1 MRKKIIAFESANSFV
16 KVFSDGR
23 SVTYPNTVTKA
34 PKESF
39 TIGTSRDEETV
50 YTVNGQRVCV
60 GQTHD
65 YRSSSSDS
73 VSRYSSPSYYT
84 EAIIAISHFAK
95 DGDKLTVV
103 TGLPSDHYR
112 DRDTATKAI
121 EETLQG
127 SHAIMVND
135 EEIEFTITKVIVT
148 LQPLAS
154 FFYSA
159 IDEYG
164 EESTEMLERFN
175 DSETMVIDIGWG
187 TTDIAVCRGY
197 GLVEYETIDTSMKTA
212 YANMLDIARDEAK
225 RKGDAK
231 FPTAPIKL
239 LDLEKQVRKNMK
251 YKFANVDY
259 PMKDIHDRVMKQTAS
274 DIYTEV
280 NNFNNIGKY
289 TTVLLTGGGTRA
301 LLPHLVPLLNDPKTG
316 ELYDNV
322 FVVDDAQ
329 LANVKGY
336 YVFAKYL
343 QQPQT

>member
-23 SVTYPNTVTKA
+23 SATYPNTVTKA

-39 TIGTSRDEETV
+39 GIGSGDDAKV
-50 YTVNGQRVCV
+50 YTVKGQRVNV
-60 GQTHD
+60 GLTHN
-65 YRSSSSDS
+65 YQSSSSES
-73 VSRYSSPSYYT
+73 VSRYSSPAYFT

-95 DGDKLTVV
+95 DGDSVTVV

-112 DRDTATKAI
+112 DRVAATKAI
-121 EETLQG
+121 EDSLQG
-127 SHAIMVND
+127 THSILIDD
-135 EEIEFTITKVIVT
+135 EEVEFTITKVIVT

-197 GLVEYETIDTSMKTA
+197 GLVQYETTDTSMKTA
-212 YANMLDIARDEAK
+212 YMNILDIARQEAAA
-225 RKGDAK
+225 KGDTKLRAAK
-231 FPTAPIKL
+231 IKL

-251 YKFANVDY
+251 YKFANVEY
-259 PMKDIHDRVMKQTAS
+259 PMKDIYARVMEQTAI
-274 DIYTEV
+274 DVFTEV
-280 NNFNNIGKY
+280 NNFSNIGKY

-301 LLPHLVPLLNDPKTG
+301 LLPYLVPLLNDPLTG
-316 ELYDNV
+316 ELYNNV